1 MAVALIVMNDSAG
14 VARDE
19 ELIVLAELD
28 AGDARLMIIYH
39 VHWAC
44 GPLVQLK
51 YADLVVEVP
60 ANVEIHITRATRVIE
75 ISE

>member
-1 MAVALIVMNDSAG
+1 MAIALIVMNDTAG

-19 ELIVLAELD
+19 ELVVLAELD
-28 AGDARLMIIYH
+28 AGDARLMVIDD
-39 VHWAC
+39 VHGATC
-44 GPLVQLK
+44 PLVQLK

-60 ANVEIHITRATRVIE
+60 ANVEVHITRATRVIE